1 VSYADADKM
10 VRVARARR
18 VRPEVEL
25 DACMMRQ
32 IEVRRRALR
41 VHARSTEVLAIAAT
55 LTLAPMPHTLRA
67 QSAPSEGLAAELF
80 TGTAWSLRTPLVVQR
95 AGERR
100 VVRAHWSTRP
110 IEDAPYYSYRVARAS
125 VGREIAAEMLHHKL
139 YLENPVPP
147 IDRLEV
153 SHGYNE
159 PMFDVTT
166 RGEGFRWRFGI
177 GVVVAHPEG
186 ELGGRPIGPL
196 RTLLGGGY
204 HIAGVSSQLAVGR
217 RYPLNGGAVAM
228 TASPELKLTAA
239 LARIRIAQGRLL
251 VPNVALHALGGL
263 GVQLRW

>member
-1 VSYADADKM
+1 MLGA
-10 VRVARARR
+10 
-18 VRPEVEL
+18 
-25 DACMMRQ
+25 
-32 IEVRRRALR
+32 
-41 VHARSTEVLAIAAT
+41 AAT
-55 LTLAPMPHTLRA
+55 LSLAPTPSALPA
-67 QSAPSEGLAAELF
+67 QSAPSEALAAELF
-80 TGTAWSLRTPLVVQR
+80 TGFAWSLRTPLVIEL

-100 VVRAHWSTRP
+100 VIRARWSTRP
-110 IEDAPYYSYRVARAS
+110 FDDAPYYSYRVARAS

-159 PMFDVTT
+159 PMFDLAT

-177 GVVVAHPEG
+177 GVVIAHPEG
-186 ELGGRPIGPL
+186 ELAGRSIGPL

-204 HIAGVSSQLAVGR
+204 HVAGISSQLAVGR

-239 LARIRIAQGRLL
+239 IARIRIARGDLL

-263 GVQLRW
+263 GLRRRW

>member
-1 VSYADADKM
+1 M

-18 VRPEVEL
+18 ARPEVEPGPRVRAIDSIL
-25 DACMMRQ
+25 RLH
-32 IEVRRRALR
+32 EVPARLRAVLGGVITLALAPLPRAL
-41 VHARSTEVLAIAAT
+41 
-55 LTLAPMPHTLRA
+55 PA
-67 QSAPSEGLAAELF
+67 QSAPSETLAAELF
-80 TGTAWSLRTPLVVQR
+80 TGFAWNLRTPLVLEHDGQ
-95 AGERR
+95 RR

-110 IEDAPYYSYRVARAS
+110 FDDAPYYSYRVARAS
-125 VGREIAAEMLHHKL
+125 VGGELAAEMLHHKL

-159 PMFDVTT
+159 PMFDLAT
-166 RGEGFRWRFGI
+166 RAEGFRWRFGI

-186 ELGGRPIGPL
+186 EVAGRSIGPV
-196 RTLLGGGY
+196 RTLIGGGY
-204 HIAGVSSQLAVGR
+204 HIAGISAQLAAGR

-239 LARIRIAQGRLL
+239 LARIRIAQGSLL

-263 GVQLRW
+263 GVQRRW